1 MRRTTWLMTL
11 VFASAFSAAI
21 YSQAPGPVGR
31 EPSWA
36 FPVNTGT
43 IPAEAPGP
51 KSLPGS
57 TKQYTTEQIEDLSN
71 PPDWYPNE
79 HPAAPAIVTKG
90 HGGALACGSC
100 HLMSGSGHPE
110 SADLSGLSAEYIVQQ
125 MADFKSGARK
135 DAARMNAIAKETTDE
150 EVKQAAEYF
159 SKLKPQAWNKVTEA
173 AMAPATVVAG
183 GRMRFPSPEGGM
195 EPIGKRII
203 TVPENV
209 ERVRRRDPKVG
220 AGFISYVPPG
230 TLARGK
236 ELVDTGAGKT
246 ISCTV
251 CHGEGLHGA
260 GNIPR
265 LSGVHPI
272 YLARQL
278 YLFKDKSRN
287 GADAGLMQQPVEQL
301 NDDDILAI
309 AAYIGSL
316 PPQ

>member
-1 MRRTTWLMTL
+1 MQRTTWLL
-11 VFASAFSAAI
+11 ALALAGVSSAVI
-21 YSQAPGPVGR
+21 YSQGPVGR

-57 TKQYTTEQIEDLSN
+57 TKQYTPEQIEDLSN

-90 HGGALACGSC
+90 HGGVLACGSC

-110 SADLSGLSAEYIVQQ
+110 SADLSGLSAEYIAQQ
-125 MADFKSGARK
+125 MADFKTGARK
-135 DAARMNAIAKETTDE
+135 DYARMNAIAKEMTDE
-150 EVKQAAEYF
+150 EIKQAADYF
-159 SKLKPQAWNKVTEA
+159 SKLKPQAWNKVIEA
-173 AMAPATVVAG
+173 DMVPKTVVAG
-183 GRMRFPSPEGGM
+183 GRMRFPSPDGGM

-220 AGFISYVPPG
+220 AGFISYVPTG

-236 ELVDTGAGKT
+236 ELVENGGGKT

-265 LSGVHPI
+265 LANVHPI

-287 GADAGLMQQPVEQL
+287 GADAGLMEQPVEQL

-309 AAYIGSL
+309 AAYLASL